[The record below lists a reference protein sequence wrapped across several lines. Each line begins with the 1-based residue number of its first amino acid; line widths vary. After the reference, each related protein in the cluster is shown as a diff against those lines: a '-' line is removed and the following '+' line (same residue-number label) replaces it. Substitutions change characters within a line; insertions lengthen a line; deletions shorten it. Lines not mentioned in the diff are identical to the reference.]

1 MILFKATI
9 TQVNRIFCS
18 ELNEM
23 LSGICPPIRHWFD
36 VWHMIKNIM
45 KDVWDAGKLKKSSE
59 INFWSAS
66 INNMLWWSFSSSKG
80 RGGP

>member
-18 ELNEM
+18 ELNVM
-23 LSGICPPIRHWFD
+23 LIGVCPPILHWYD

-59 INFWSAS
+59 INLWSAS

-80 RGGP
+80 MGGP